1 MGYQQTQIKFK
12 YYQKKCI
19 IEYRIQGKKVFMK
32 FNKQQEMEIHVKTG
46 WDENNRIFYVRISY

>member
-1 MGYQQTQIKFK
+1 MGYYQTQIKFK

-32 FNKQQEMEIHVKTG
+32 FNK
-46 WDENNRIFYVRISY
+46 